1 MERKSR
7 NRTKFPRN
15 FRISKKF
22 FRSKNFEIRQ
32 IRNKDI
38 ALVPQNFRD
47 FDNFEQFDESTK
59 FFRPKNIIS
68 NEIIKKINIEK
79 ILRNY

>member
-47 FDNFEQFDESTK
+47 FDNFEQFDDSTK
-59 FFRPKNIIS
+59 FFQKILSKNLIS
-68 NEIIKKINIEK
+68 NEVIKKIN
-79 ILRNY
+79 